1 MSNLEGIL
9 ESLEK
14 LKTKYVIEYNYE
26 KAAKIRELIIK
37 IKEKIMAPHQERVI
51 SERDEL
57 KERTEKLGEFI
68 LNNPMFQS
76 LNEDERVDM
85 SEQHYFMSCY
95 LEILNKRINR
105 F

>member
-1 MSNLEGIL
+1 
-9 ESLEK
+9 
-14 LKTKYVIEYNYE
+14 
-26 KAAKIRELIIK
+26 
-37 IKEKIMAPHQERVI
+37 MAPHQQRVV

-68 LNNPMFQS
+68 LNNPVFQGLS
-76 LNEDERVDM
+76 EDERTDM

-95 LEILNKRINR
+95 LEILDKRINR